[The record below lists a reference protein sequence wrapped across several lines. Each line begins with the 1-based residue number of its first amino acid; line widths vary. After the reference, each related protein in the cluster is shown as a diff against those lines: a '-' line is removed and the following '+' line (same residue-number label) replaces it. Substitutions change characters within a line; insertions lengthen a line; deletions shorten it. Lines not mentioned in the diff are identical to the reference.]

1 MCGEHMCRSTVRR
14 HAPNKTANEM
24 LDQNKGWHHILG
36 ELNCATIGGDAMVRV
51 SAKYWWYMVAVRD

>member
-1 MCGEHMCRSTVRR
+1 
-14 HAPNKTANEM
+14 M